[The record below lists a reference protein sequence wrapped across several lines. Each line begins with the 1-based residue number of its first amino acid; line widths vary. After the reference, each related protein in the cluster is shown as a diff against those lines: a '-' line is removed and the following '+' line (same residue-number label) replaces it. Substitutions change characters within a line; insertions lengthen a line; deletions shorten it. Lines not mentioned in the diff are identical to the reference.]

1 MFETITMSEQK
12 ILRLFELEENY
23 FVDFKAKEIAGS
35 KLSHTISAFAN
46 ASGGEI
52 YVGIREERESKI
64 KHWEGFGSM
73 EEYNHLIQVLEDI
86 APISDFYTVTYLRH
100 PTLLTYVMQ
109 ISISKTQAIIFAT
122 DKETAYVRKGAQNL
136 PVDSPE
142 KRRRLELDKGI
153 VSFEDEIVAES
164 MLEDASESEIY
175 KMFCDY
181 ITPPTDKV
189 SWLAKQ
195 RLSKNGKLTVAGEIL
210 FSDEPQ
216 ICLPKRSSIKVYRY
230 KTSGDADRAT
240 LDGLPFTIEG
250 CAYNQ
255 IYGAVAKVKEI
266 IESIKKLGKQL

>member
-1 MFETITMSEQK
+1 
-12 ILRLFELEENY
+12 
-23 FVDFKAKEIAGS
+23 
-35 KLSHTISAFAN
+35 
-46 ASGGEI
+46 
-52 YVGIREERESKI
+52 
-64 KHWEGFGSM
+64 M

-240 LDGLPFTIEG
+240 LMHPTRTL
-250 CAYNQ
+250 
-255 IYGAVAKVKEI
+255 AKVLI
-266 IESIKKLGKQL
+266 LRFRRCLVCV